1 MGRARPAI
9 RSEVTAASTGGSAS
23 RSWTPRRIIVGPTA
37 AGKSALAMYLAR
49 QRGLA
54 IVSADSRQVYDGFD
68 IGTAK
73 PPLADRQAIP
83 HFGIDVVAP
92 TIRYSARA
100 WADDAVRWC
109 EDAEQAGTPPVVVGG
124 TGLYV
129 KALVSPLDAVP
140 TLDPDRRE
148 ALGAWLAACPLDELA
163 RWCRRLDPARAHLG
177 RTQLL
182 RAVETALL
190 AGTRLSEALRS
201 VDRPGTSRENP
212 ADVSTPPSARYLV
225 VDPGPVLAE
234 RIAHRVHQMIADGF
248 VQEVERLRESIAHD
262 APAWSA
268 SGYRVV
274 RDALEGAGGTRA
286 VDAAIER
293 VIIETRQYAKRQRTW
308 FRHQMPAEQVTRINP
323 DAPEALDQAL
333 AWWDHEESVANHA
346 MHTRTA

>member
-1 MGRARPAI
+1 MN
-9 RSEVTAASTGGSAS
+9 AASTSGSAS
-23 RSWTPRRIIVGPTA
+23 RSPTLRRIIVGPTA
-37 AGKSALAMYLAR
+37 AGKSALAMFLAR

-54 IVSADSRQVYDGFD
+54 IVSADSRQVYQGFD
-68 IGTAK
+68 VGTAK
-73 PPLADRQAIP
+73 PSRADRQAVP
-83 HFGIDVVAP
+83 HFGIDVVDP
-92 TIRYSARA
+92 TVRYSAHA
-100 WADDAVRWC
+100 WAADAVRWC
-109 EDAEQAGTPPVVVGG
+109 DDAEHAGTPPVVVGG

-140 TLDPDRRE
+140 ALDPERRE
-148 ALGAWLAACPLDELA
+148 ALGAWLAAWPLDELA

-182 RAVETALL
+182 RAIETALL

-201 VDRPGTSRENP
+201 VNGPETSSDGA
-212 ADVSTPPSARYLV
+212 ADVSTSPSARYLV

-248 VQEVERLRESIAHD
+248 VQEVERLRQSIAHD

-274 RDALEGAGGTRA
+274 RDALEGTGGTQA
-286 VDAAIER
+286 VEAAIER

-308 FRHQMPAEQVTRINP
+308 FRHQLPAEQVTRIDP
-323 DAPEALDQAL
+323 DAPEAREQAL

-346 MHTRTA
+346 MQTRTA